1 MQGFLESGLR
11 SSTCFLLSYFIAYSN
26 SYGQAQC
33 QEILQDFFFRGI
45 IDHKANSTDQ
55 GGVESWS

>member
-11 SSTCFLLSYFIAYSN
+11 SSTCSLLSYFIAYSN
-26 SYGQAQC
+26 LYGQAQC
-33 QEILQDFFFRGI
+33 QEILQDSSFRVT

-55 GGVESWS
+55 GGVESWI